1 VSIWLLLSI
10 SAISGRAI
18 TWSPALL
25 THEPVSCSTMVLVEG
40 TGSSARF
47 AMARTA
53 DGLLIPAHL
62 AGHPDT
68 LWLLFD
74 SGAGRTVLDRDVARR
89 LALQPTSKGT
99 ISGVGTGATAVD
111 IVADVTI
118 FMPGL
123 RIDHIDLRLA
133 SIPGPAESAEPRT
146 DGIIGYD
153 LLCGSVV
160 TLDYQ
165 TRHLTVSTPREFR
178 PPLHGDVLPLTIR
191 GRWSFVRGSIKVPG
205 QAPVD
210 DDFLIDT
217 GSLDFVNHPIIRQS
231 TGALRKTRTGAGG
244 FGESQGGVIGENE
257 WFRLG
262 RTTIAHTQS
271 ACCAATPEISRQIGA
286 GILEH
291 FRLTFDYPH
300 RQLIL
305 QNPAGS
311 DR

>member
-1 VSIWLLLSI
+1 
-10 SAISGRAI
+10 
-18 TWSPALL
+18 
-25 THEPVSCSTMVLVEG
+25 
-40 TGSSARF
+40 
-47 AMARTA
+47 MARTA
-53 DGLLIPAHL
+53 DGLLIPAHV

-74 SGAGRTVLDRDVARR
+74 SGAGRTVLDRDAARR

-111 IVADVTI
+111 IVTDVTI
-118 FMPGL
+118 SMPGV
-123 RIDHIDLRLA
+123 RIDHVDLRLA
-133 SIPGPAESAEPRT
+133 SIPGPAQSAEPHT
-146 DGIIGYD
+146 HGIIGYD

-165 TRHLTVSTPREFR
+165 ARRLTVTTPTEFR

-191 GRWSFVRGSIKVPG
+191 GRWSFVRGCIKVPG

-231 TGALRKTRTGAGG
+231 TGALRTTRTGAGG
-244 FGESQGGVIGENE
+244 FGESQAGVIGENE

-300 RQLIL
+300 RRLIL
-305 QNPAGS
+305 ESPAGS
-311 DR
+311 DESRSPREP